1 MNKTQ
6 PIPNFFIVGAAK
18 CGTTALYHF
27 LSQHPDVHLSP
38 IKEPNHFSTDIR
50 LEDLRP
56 ETRKRLQ
63 LLEVEKYV
71 EGDMHVPMH
80 RAFITDRERYLRLFR
95 FAKGQQAIGEASAS
109 YLFSKTAAAEIK
121 KFNPAAR
128 IIILLRDPV
137 DRAFSH
143 YQMDQRMAITT
154 GSFEE
159 ALEEDAKRPVKNW
172 GSASLYLEL
181 GFYTEQVRRYV
192 DQFPR
197 NQILFLLSDELRGEP
212 QATLNKVCDFLG
224 VSPFP
229 FQTDRE
235 ANVSSLPRNNIVR
248 RLIRIDYL
256 RVKVRR
262 AIRSR
267 AIRSFFKNLLFKRKD
282 KAEKMSKE
290 TESRLTRLYTED
302 LTLLSALTG
311 KDLSVWMKDKGV

>member
-1 MNKTQ
+1 MNKT
-6 PIPNFFIVGAAK
+6 PPSPNFFIVGAAK
-18 CGTTALYHF
+18 CGTTALYQY

-38 IKEPNHFSTDIR
+38 IKEPNHFSIDIR
-50 LEDLRP
+50 IEDLRP

-63 LLEVEKYV
+63 LLEVGKYI
-71 EGDMHVPMH
+71 EGDMRVPMH
-80 RAFITDRERYLRLFR
+80 RAFVTDREQYLRLFR
-95 FAKGQQAIGEASAS
+95 FAKDQKAIGEASAS
-109 YLFSKTAAAEIK
+109 YLFSKTAAAEIHE
-121 KFNPAAR
+121 FNPDAR
-128 IIILLRDPV
+128 IIILLRNPV

-154 GSFEE
+154 GSFEQ
-159 ALEEDAKRPVKNW
+159 ALEEDRKRPVKNW

-181 GFYTEQVRRYV
+181 GYYAEQVRRYL
-192 DQFPR
+192 DQFAR
-197 NQILFLLSDELRGEP
+197 NQILFLLSDELRGQP
-212 QATLNKVCDFLG
+212 QATLNKVCEFLDIA
-224 VSPFP
+224 PFT
-229 FQTDRE
+229 FQNDRE
-235 ANVSSLPRNNIVR
+235 ANVSSLPRNSIVR

-267 AIRSFFKNLLFKRKD
+267 AIKSFFKNLLFKSKD

-290 TESRLTRLYTED
+290 TESRLKRLYADD